1 MPVQEQ
7 TPYIEHIA
15 NGVTTSFALGFVCDS
30 VDNLVVTINDLPT
43 NVGDWSFSD
52 GNVVFQYPPLLDSL
66 IKIWRNSPL
75 ARSTT
80 FKTYDNSLNPNSL
93 NFDLDKIWLVMQ
105 ELNVKN
111 FISDNKLQEL
121 LDSLIAGNVNGLPAE
136 ILARIAGDEN
146 TKSLVNI
153 ETLRAYQAESNLS
166 VRIDNESLLADQNI
180 LAEKQR
186 AEVAEQSLQIQVN
199 SVGVGNKAY
208 KTYALM
214 DADKTNIPAKS
225 KVTVTNDAT
234 ASNNGDWQWDGATFT
249 KSAYDPLT
257 QAKAYTLEIT
267 RLPENFNGA
276 NSYGI
281 DGKITVSAYSLM
293 FYQKV
298 KVRAG
303 EKYLVRSVSFNL
315 SKPWYIVDTGGNII
329 SESLGFNA
337 VSDDIVTIPENA
349 EYLYANCPNSEISN
363 FKLEKIS
370 GYDLSVIKMSGD
382 YPRQNQIAYISDN
395 ESRAKAIRVG
405 SPSVVSVVVDNVV
418 FGEVF
423 KVDAKRI
430 GSVKSYYF
438 VASDY
443 TIVSSENLDEPNLK
457 VLTVPQYAAKLIVC
471 SDINYESFSVVKAD
485 YFDLLAYEASIK
497 PEPSEVKKL
506 SDYYPQQPNYRNLL
520 KEKCPTFYNKLRQKN
535 ADTCVVITGTSLTQG
550 NLYATNRSDVTT
562 RPPLLHTNDLASH
575 IFDSMIEYWH
585 GQQYRRYD
593 HADLTYSAS
602 AWSVLNRLKDG
613 ADTDVWDDF
622 DYKKN
627 GLTKTTTS
635 ANASV
640 STVIP
645 VGAWQFNFIYRTDS
659 QGGNCVISIAE
670 GINKVEVFNGT
681 AWVEAN
687 GHAFSML
694 ESAATTTKGN
704 TCYQKRL
711 KMRCKNK
718 ASGGIDSLSTAKNIT
733 ISKGN
738 NANRFNVVGFEW
750 SPREYM
756 LTFINAARGSHAW
769 ALEGSPDN
777 LENYQDSDIWEFKPD
792 LILCEVTAIN
802 WGAGFGQALK
812 TDPNWYVNIAKKAF
826 SDELGVRATSLYTK
840 SDQFTKCEIIF
851 YGDTVATSVNY
862 DTLWDANKQPKFGL
876 VENAA
881 FNGSGSTEN
890 VGRVKTIF
898 ENYEAVELYMATK
911 PQMFIPVSYQ
921 FKKFADDAFGN
932 YPDAFAP
939 TLADG
944 DSLSFDRVHLND
956 NGAAF
961 YAYLIKPLFDNL

>member
-1 MPVQEQ
+1 MPTQKIDPKVIFASDAPTIDKPPAFSDKTKGWDVSRANDGRPTIKEMNKVQQDTDLKILWLNENSV
-7 TPYIEHIA
+7 TPYDASIDYPDGAVSIKD
-15 NGVTTSFALGFVCDS
+15 GSFKQ
-30 VDNLVVTINDLPT
+30 LVSGAWVE
-43 NVGDWSFSD
+43 F
-52 GNVVFQYPPLLDSL
+52 LDD
-66 IKIWRNSPL
+66 
-75 ARSTT
+75 
-80 FKTYDNSLNPNSL
+80 F
-93 NFDLDKIWLVMQ
+93 
-105 ELNVKN
+105 
-111 FISDNKLQEL
+111 
-121 LDSLIAGNVNGLPAE
+121 
-136 ILARIAGDEN
+136 
-146 TKSLVNI
+146 
-153 ETLRAYQAESNLS
+153 
-166 VRIDNESLLADQNI
+166 
-180 LAEKQR
+180 
-186 AEVAEQSLQIQVN
+186 
-199 SVGVGNKAY
+199 
-208 KTYALM
+208 
-214 DADKTNIPAKS
+214 ADKTYVDGQLALKADKSEVDKFYPTLAQANADIANIAVNQPVNISESQNFGLWYK
-225 KVTVTNDAT
+225 AT
-234 ASNNGDWQWDGATFT
+234 TGATSLT

-267 RLPENFNGA
+267 RLPENFSGSS
-276 NSYGI
+276 SYGI

-315 SKPWYIVDTGGNII
+315 SKPWYIVDTSGNII

-423 KVDAKRI
+423 KVDAKGI
-430 GSVKSYYF
+430 GVVKSYYF

-550 NLYATNRSDVTT
+550 NLYATARNDATI

-593 HADLTYSAS
+593 HVDLAYSAS
-602 AWSVLNRLKDG
+602 AWSVLNRLVIDN
-613 ADTDVWDDF
+613 TDIWDDF

-862 DTLWDANKQPKFGL
+862 DTLWNANKQPKFGL

-911 PQMFIPVSYQ
+911 PQIFIPVSYQ

-961 YAYLIKPLFDNL
+961 YAYLIKPLFENL